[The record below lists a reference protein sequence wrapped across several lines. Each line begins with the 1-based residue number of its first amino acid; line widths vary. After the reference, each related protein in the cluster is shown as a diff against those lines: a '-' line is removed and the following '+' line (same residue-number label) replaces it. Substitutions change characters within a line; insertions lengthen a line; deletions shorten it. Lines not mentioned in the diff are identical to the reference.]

1 MLHGRGVCRPHGPK
15 QHLSW
20 LILNMGGFFGV
31 VSQRDAVEDIFFGT
45 DYHSHLATYRA
56 GMVVYDRELGFQR
69 EIHSIEKDPFRSK
82 FIGVLNSMS
91 GQSGIGCL
99 SNVSPAPLII
109 VSALGVYAICFT
121 GAINNKEELAAELL
135 SRKGFHFDAL
145 AQSGINEVELLAALI
160 NQKDTFEQGI
170 LYAQDRIEGSC
181 NVLVLTDRSE
191 IYAARDKLGRIPLS
205 VGQNDAGYAFSFEPF
220 VLGKMGYDLVRE
232 LGPNELVKASCHELS
247 FLAPAKKEMKI
258 CSFLWNYY
266 GYPSSSYE
274 GRNVEVMRY
283 QNGKILAENESD
295 QGLFQEV
302 DYVCG
307 VPDSGVAHAI
317 GYAGASGVNYARCFI
332 KYSPSWSRSFMP
344 AKQETRN
351 RVAKMKQLPIKD
363 LIKDKNLLFV
373 DDSVVRGTQFR
384 ETVDFL
390 KENGAKEVHMRSAC
404 PPMMYPC
411 KYLNFNGKI
420 KPMELITRRLIVE
433 LEGEEG
439 LKYIAEY
446 SDRSTE
452 RGEKLRSLM
461 AEKFHFKS
469 VDFQSLEGMVEAIGI
484 DPCCLCTY
492 CWNGEE

>member
-1 MLHGRGVCRPHGPK
+1 
-15 QHLSW
+15 
-20 LILNMGGFFGV
+20 MGGFFGV
-31 VSQRDAVEDIFFGT
+31 VSRRDAVEDIFFGI
-45 DYHSHLATYRA
+45 DYHSHLASYRA
-56 GMVVYDRELGFQR
+56 GMVVYDKGHGFQR

-82 FIGVLNSMS
+82 FIDVLNNMS
-91 GQSGIGCL
+91 GKSGIGCL

-109 VSALGVYAICFT
+109 VSALGVYAICFV
-121 GAINNKEELAAELL
+121 GAINNKEELARELL
-135 SRKGFHFDAL
+135 SQKGFHFDAL
-145 AQSGINEVELLAALI
+145 AQGGINEVEVLAALI
-160 NQKDTFEQGI
+160 NQKDSFTQGI
-170 LYAQDRIEGSC
+170 LYALEKIEGSC
-181 NVLVLTDRSE
+181 NLLVLTDQGE
-191 IYAARDKLGRIPLS
+191 IYAARDKLGRIPLL
-205 VGQNDAGYAFSFEPF
+205 VGQNDSGYAFSFEPF
-220 VLGKMGYDLVRE
+220 ALGKMGYDLVKE
-232 LGPNELVKASCHELS
+232 LGPKEVVKATCDELS
-247 FLAPAKKEMKI
+247 FLVPAQKQMKI

-274 GRNVEVMRY
+274 GKNVEVMRY
-283 QNGKILAENESD
+283 DNGKILAENEPD
-295 QGLFQEV
+295 KEFFQKI

-351 RVAKMKQLPIKD
+351 RVAKMKQLPIKE
-363 LIKDKNLLFV
+363 LIENKNLLFV

-411 KYLNFNGKI
+411 KYLNFAARI
-420 KPMELITRRLIVE
+420 KSMELITRRLIVE

-439 LKYIAEY
+439 LEHLAEY

-452 RGEKLRSLM
+452 RGKNLRSLM
-461 AEKFHFKS
+461 AEKFNFKS
-469 VDFQSLEGMVEAIGI
+469 VDFQSLEGMVKAIGL
-484 DPCCLCTY
+484 DPNCLCTY